1 MADFVEKSVRSAA
14 EWNKNMNVEKRE
26 KRRAYFDMQTFQVHH
41 PLNGRGRCQG
51 LQKPKLGNYPIALI
65 PGMQFVDYYRKLTP
79 FQLAHLPLNT
89 TLKGPPKAG
98 VALADLKGESSES
111 ESDSSS
117 DSDSSSSSSDS
128 SSEEEDEE
136 EVSVPKKEGKA
147 EKGEREEAMKPEKP
161 IDRDVHGATCRICTG
176 DRLRNKLGVPEKL
189 LHCSK
194 CNQSNHVTCLG
205 LHLELLQYVTSY
217 RWECTECKVCSRC
230 KDHSDED
237 KMLFCDLCD
246 RGYHIYCVGLDSIP
260 SGNWHCRECTFCIS
274 CKVRDPEGCE
284 GQKSEHK
291 WVQEYKTSQ
300 VTGNRIY
307 SHTMCLPCSR

>member
-1 MADFVEKSVRSAA
+1 MRSAA
-14 EWNKNMNVEKRE
+14 EWNKNMNAEKKE

-41 PLNGRGRCQG
+41 PLNGKGRCKV
-51 LQKPKLGNYPIALI
+51 LQKPKLGYYPIALI
-65 PGMQFVDYYRKLTP
+65 PGQQFVDYYRKLTP
-79 FQLAHLPLNT
+79 SQLAHLPLNT

-98 VALADLKGESSES
+98 ITLADLKSIESESSES
-111 ESDSSS
+111 ESDGSS
-117 DSDSSSSSSDS
+117 DSDSSSSSSDTS
-128 SSEEEDEE
+128 SSEDEE
-136 EVSVPKKEGKA
+136 EVDVSKKKEGKV
-147 EKGEREEAMKPEKP
+147 EKGEKEAMKPEKA
-161 IDRDVHGATCRICTG
+161 IDRDVAGAQCRICTG
-176 DRLRNKLGVPEKL
+176 DRIRNKLGVPEKL

-194 CNQSNHVTCLG
+194 CGQSNHVTCLG
-205 LHLELLQYVTSY
+205 LHLELLQYVTNY
-217 RWECTECKVCSRC
+217 RWECTECKVCTGC

-246 RGYHIYCVGLDSIP
+246 RGYHNYCVGLDTIP

-300 VTGNRIY
+300 VTGNKIY
-307 SHTMCLPCSR
+307 SHTMCLSCSR